1 MKMKLFK
8 AVVLATGC
16 LVGATGSAGAATL
29 DVKVPFP
36 FVVQGKTMPA
46 GQYQVTDDD
55 GILRLHGE
63 KGTHAIDTVMT
74 IPASGVDPAGT
85 QPVLTFQR
93 HENEYRLTAVWESEE
108 QGREVRH

>member
-1 MKMKLFK
+1 MRIKLVK
-8 AVVLATGC
+8 ALVLATGC
-16 LVGATGSAGAATL
+16 LVGAAGAASAANL

-63 KGTHAIDTVMT
+63 KGTHAIDTVLT
-74 IPASGVDPAGT
+74 IPASGVDPSGQ
-85 QPVLTFQR
+85 QPVLVFQR
-93 HENEYRLTAVWESEE
+93 HENQYRLSAVWESEE